1 MCCNKQLHPQLI
13 FLFYG
18 AFPFISPLLG
28 TLFTYL
34 FYPKCR
40 VQAHTGLHDCLSL
53 LLDIPLNLK
62 CLLCGLLPQHL
73 HPYAHGQVHLELN
86 ETNGPQ
92 LAAGPTIQG
101 TDLWPFAFGHTPWSS
116 PLPPGSVSTVHFK
129 ETHCSHKRKLYVPL
143 QIGNHFPPM
152 FF

>member
-1 MCCNKQLHPQLI
+1 MYHFSKVVWSQPEMSWLTLSSGKPQSPTLWRRLPCFPTSEQKSGWNSRRGGKGREVPLMCCNKQLHPHLI

-86 ETNGPQ
+86 ETNGP
-92 LAAGPTIQG
+92 
-101 TDLWPFAFGHTPWSS
+101 
-116 PLPPGSVSTVHFK
+116 
-129 ETHCSHKRKLYVPL
+129 
-143 QIGNHFPPM
+143 
-152 FF
+152 